1 MTTSKV
7 TKAVDSF
14 PDLMVSQ
21 GGKNVFNQNQ
31 EEDEASLPESPTK
44 KGRHVP
50 PATGPLSSPPLS
62 TTLAIPLGPPENS
75 CRSSILSKIAV
86 LRSTADAGQSLGA
99 SFGQAV
105 PSSPTAASGE
115 TPLLCRDDRCN
126 QLRSPVFKNVTY
138 AVDVDSSECDSSSNG
153 AFVIIR
159 WMCYHCDTTSSERVH
174 P

>member
-31 EEDEASLPESPTK
+31 EEDEAALPEPPTK
-44 KGRHVP
+44 KVRHVP
-50 PATGPLSSPPLS
+50 PATEPLLAPPLS

-75 CRSSILSKIAV
+75 CRGSILSKIAL

-115 TPLLCRDDRCN
+115 T
-126 QLRSPVFKNVTY
+126 T
-138 AVDVDSSECDSSSNG
+138 AVS
-153 AFVIIR
+153 R
-159 WMCYHCDTTSSERVH
+159 
-174 P
+174 